1 MEQNKQKK
9 IDRILALLSGEIKP
23 DNINPKCVMKIG
35 YSGGNSYLVNGKE
48 VTEEIYD
55 KAVANLEPT
64 AFNITYGEYSNEQ
77 IS

>member
-1 MEQNKQKK
+1 
-9 IDRILALLSGEIKP
+9 
-23 DNINPKCVMKIG
+23 MKIG

-55 KAVANLEPT
+55 KAIENLEPT
-64 AFNITYGEYSNEQ
+64 SINITYGEYSNEQ